1 MPNDEERGAAPH
13 TASWLLPSLCQRDDC
28 QWCPG
33 RSPGRS
39 RSRSMHTVMNTSK
52 EAGIKAENLLRA
64 AGDSLV
70 TFAHHGHGAG
80 AGPGLYSDK
89 LGEEEQ
95 LYSSLA
101 LGGVIFP

>member
-1 MPNDEERGAAPH
+1 
-13 TASWLLPSLCQRDDC
+13 
-28 QWCPG
+28 
-33 RSPGRS
+33 
-39 RSRSMHTVMNTSK
+39 MHTVMNTSK

-80 AGPGLYSDK
+80 AGAGPGLYSDK